1 MKNVIVFQDF
11 VDTITYG
18 RNYKI
23 VELFK
28 YFRAQIDNSLRM
40 GWQPKDIVVVTNL
53 DFSYKNATIIRTKQ
67 LCRYNRY
74 FNKQYGILELL
85 EENLIDDDF
94 WFHDFDDWQ
103 IHPFEFPLF
112 DGSIGMCKYI
122 DDSQWNTGSIFIK
135 KSSKNIWRLIV
146 DFMDANQNLLKNI
159 GDENVVNFL
168 YQTYHDEIKNYFTH
182 LNNQFNVGVTG
193 FTYRHDTAEKPVCVL
208 AFKPDDDISYNL
220 MDQNNLLDAAIK
232 TIFQQ
237 HNLTNDHQT

>member
-23 VELFK
+23 AELFK

-94 WFHDFDDWQ
+94 WFQHRRRKRCKF
-103 IHPFEFPLF
+103 
-112 DGSIGMCKYI
+112 SI
-122 DDSQWNTGSIFIK
+122 S
-135 KSSKNIWRLIV
+135 NISRR
-146 DFMDANQNLLKNI
+146 D
-159 GDENVVNFL
+159 
-168 YQTYHDEIKNYFTH
+168 
-182 LNNQFNVGVTG
+182 
-193 FTYRHDTAEKPVCVL
+193 
-208 AFKPDDDISYNL
+208 
-220 MDQNNLLDAAIK
+220 
-232 TIFQQ
+232 
-237 HNLTNDHQT
+237 